1 MLHTIFFDLDN
12 TLYPRDSGIW
22 EAIGDRI
29 DLYIKDKLHIDEIKI
44 PAIRNYCREN
54 HGTTLMGLKSLY
66 DIDALDYLNFVHDVD
81 LTTILVD
88 DGQLKVLLDSL
99 PQRKIIFT
107 NSDKFHAKRV
117 LNYFGVLGIF
127 DEIIDVLTTIPYVK
141 PQPEAFTKA
150 LSTVGLSSAEGCV
163 FIDDMIENVEQGNEQ
178 GFLSILIG
186 DPNEGF
192 HSISDIFE
200 LPDLLKTLS

>member
-12 TLYPRDSGIW
+12 TLYPRESGIW
-22 EAIGDRI
+22 EAIGNRI
-29 DLYIKDKLHIDEIKI
+29 DLYIKDKLHIDENKI
-44 PAIRNYCREN
+44 PAIRNYCRGN
-54 HGTTLMGLKSLY
+54 FGTTLMGLKSLY
-66 DIDALDYLNFVHDVD
+66 DIDALDYLSFVHDVD

-163 FIDDMIENVEQGNEQ
+163 FIDDMIENVEQGNKQ
-178 GFLSILIG
+178 GFLSILVG
-186 DPNEGF
+186 DPNEDF
-192 HSISDIFE
+192 HSISDIFK